1 MVQIVDILP
10 EICRKNLTIFLTKGN
25 EPFLAGMGLFIQS
38 PDDIEVRFHESGG
51 PVADAYLILPFY
63 GLENLTVI
71 GGKIAVKKPQILMD
85 DVFFQPGRVGDI
97 KTFFGFS
104 KTAIPIVNDFAG
116 QQVMPH
122 AGGVTVVSLETL
134 YHIGN
139 TGGEIIQI
147 PEQQVEVNAVVQSA
161 VVFQLPEVV
170 AVFHV
175 GSIFTQDFPTD
186 FFRNGSGAV
195 KIDVIV

>member
-1 MVQIVDILP
+1 MVQIMDIFP
-10 EICRKNLTIFLTKGN
+10 EIFRKNLTIFLTKGN
-25 EPFLAGMGLFIQS
+25 ETFLAGVGLFVQG

-51 PVADAYLILPFY
+51 PVADAYLILPFC

-104 KTAIPIVNDFAG
+104 KSAIPIVNDFTG
-116 QQVMPH
+116 QQVVPH
-122 AGGVTVVSLETL
+122 TGGVTVVGLEML

-147 PEQQVEVNAVVQSA
+147 PEQQVEVNAVVQST

-170 AVFHV
+170 AVFHI
-175 GSIFTQDFPTD
+175 GGIFTQDFPTG
-186 FFRNGSGAV
+186 FFRDGRGAI
-195 KIDVIV
+195 KINVIV